1 MIALP
6 YYVVAAVAAVLTAPA
21 HAVRALRAKRTAP
34 DGCPTAALAC

>member
-6 YYVVAAVAAVLTAPA
+6 YYVVAAVAAVVTAPA